1 MTPFGA
7 SIAFFLIWGV
17 AIVTAVQVL
26 RAYFRFVRAQERI
39 ALALEQFVA
48 RQ

>member
-17 AIVTAVQVL
+17 ALATAVQVL
-26 RAYFRFVRAQERI
+26 RAFLRFVRAQERI

-48 RQ
+48 KQ